1 MNLSLLNRSS
11 AAVQSTTK
19 VPVGARD
26 YNNGMLCWRQHQATI
41 SLCSGL
47 TRGNRCPQLQ
57 DRWRA
62 VPMPTVGTAGA
73 PDFESRILAVQHQR
87 LAPMRPLF
95 RARSYRLQS
104 TPSAAVQDDSPPAVL
119 D

>member
-1 MNLSLLNRSS
+1 
-11 AAVQSTTK
+11 
-19 VPVGARD
+19 
-26 YNNGMLCWRQHQATI
+26 
-41 SLCSGL
+41 
-47 TRGNRCPQLQ
+47 
-57 DRWRA
+57 
-62 VPMPTVGTAGA
+62 MPTVGTAGA